1 MCAAAEGKRTF
12 CSLHQIEFLR
22 VTEQYL
28 FQQPLTA
35 LRRCMPVISCLKS
48 EENEN
53 LSNCVDFFY
62 TAARRTGTECLPYK
76 LVRGKRLHRHSCP
89 PSVMVAIRLL
99 AAQSAQMF
107 VSIMMQTK
115 ALSNCSSVW
124 RTLRPQ
130 CLNQESSGCWRLEDG
145 FDRYDS
151 PSESLTLGSALLS
164 KKKGL

>member
-1 MCAAAEGKRTF
+1 MCAAAEGQRTF

-48 EENEN
+48 EEHEN

-76 LVRGKRLHRHSCP
+76 LVRGKRLHRPAAQCQTRAPLGCKGCRRRAAQRRGNGNENLRIPVVQAAPKRHRGAIAGVDASD
-89 PSVMVAIRLL
+89 VGDGGVAIQ
-99 AAQSAQMF
+99 A
-107 VSIMMQTK
+107 
-115 ALSNCSSVW
+115 SVNVIK
-124 RTLRPQ
+124 L
-130 CLNQESSGCWRLEDG
+130 
-145 FDRYDS
+145 
-151 PSESLTLGSALLS
+151 
-164 KKKGL
+164 K